1 MLCYVCKHKTIIAAT
16 FGWKRRGGERQL
28 KQGKYPRAV
37 SMKKGHE
44 RRVKNQKTKP
54 KLNQSDNYHF
64 EPSIFYMHNPNNF
77 YPKRLF
83 SNFAAVVVS
92 FRLLLQQAAC
102 HITFRSDW
110 PLPPC
115 RWLLS
120 LHPPHP
126 LRCTLIFVI
135 IQDGRSQGSVDSSN

>member
-1 MLCYVCKHKTIIAAT
+1 MLCVQTLNNYRSNIWLKKK
-16 FGWKRRGGERQL
+16 GGGRGERQL

-120 LHPPHP
+120 LHPP
-126 LRCTLIFVI
+126 TLFDVH
-135 IQDGRSQGSVDSSN
+135 